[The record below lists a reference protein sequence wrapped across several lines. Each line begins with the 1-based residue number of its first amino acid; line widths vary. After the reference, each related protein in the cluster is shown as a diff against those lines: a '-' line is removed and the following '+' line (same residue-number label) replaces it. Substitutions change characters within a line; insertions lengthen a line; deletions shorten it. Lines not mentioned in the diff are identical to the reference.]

1 MYILQWQE
9 MQLQPL
15 DSAHSSS
22 QVQIPQNASYGGA
35 SNNGFL
41 TQMCQPSWLLSTFS
55 YTQDIVNL
63 HIQHLSCIGN
73 KCSAKVSILIT
84 TGRSDY
90 NILNKKELQLV
101 IWYFI
106 TTLNNYE
113 WIYSKIGQI
122 SDALVSVKI

>member
-15 DSAHSSS
+15 DSTFTLSWPAPHLPAHSSS

-41 TQMCQPSWLLSTFS
+41 TQVCQPSWLLSTFS

-63 HIQHLSCIGN
+63 HIQHLSCIGQS
-73 KCSAKVSILIT
+73 KCSAKV
-84 TGRSDY
+84 
-90 NILNKKELQLV
+90 
-101 IWYFI
+101 
-106 TTLNNYE
+106 
-113 WIYSKIGQI
+113 
-122 SDALVSVKI
+122 